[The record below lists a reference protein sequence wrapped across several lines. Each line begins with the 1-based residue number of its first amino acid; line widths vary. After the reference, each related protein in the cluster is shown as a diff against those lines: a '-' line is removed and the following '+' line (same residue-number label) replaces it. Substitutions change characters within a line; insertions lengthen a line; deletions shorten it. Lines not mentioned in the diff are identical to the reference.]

1 MSELERLLV
10 ETAPEIDWPVTPRLV
25 LPAAEPQRWRRAAI
39 VVALAAP
46 LAIAVAF
53 AVPGARS
60 AILRAFHLE
69 GATVVRVGVLP
80 PAEERPLAALIGY
93 PVSAAQAQQL
103 LGVPVVLPPLE
114 KRPRLYA
121 ESGVVS
127 ALLDLNEPV
136 LLSELQTGGGD
147 EILQKFAGESTGISH
162 VRVGRAPGLW
172 ISGAKHVY
180 LAPSVPSRL
189 AGNVLLWVND
199 GIVYRLEGRSLT
211 EADALRLAGQIT
223 GT

>member
-1 MSELERLLV
+1 MSELERLLG
-10 ETAPEIDWPVTPRLV
+10 EAAPEIDWPATPRL
-25 LPAAEPQRWRRAAI
+25 LPPAAEPQRWRRAAE
-39 VVALAAP
+39 VVALAA
-46 LAIAVAF
+46 LIAIAVAF

-80 PAEERPLAALIGY
+80 PAEERPLAVGIGA
-93 PVSAAQAQQL
+93 PVSPGQAQQL
-103 LGVPVVLPPLE
+103 LGVPVMLPPLAE
-114 KRPRLYA
+114 RPQLYA
-121 ESGVVS
+121 ESAVVS

-136 LLSELQTGGGD
+136 LLSELQTGAGD
-147 EILQKFAGESTGISH
+147 EILQKFAGGSTGIAR
-162 VRVGRAPGLW
+162 VRVGHAPGLW
-172 ISGAKHVY
+172 VSGAKHVY
-180 LAPSVPSRL
+180 LAPSAPPRL

-199 GIVYRLEGRSLT
+199 GIVFRLEGRSLT

>member
-39 VVALAAP
+39 VVALAAL

-80 PAEERPLAALIGY
+80 PAEERPLGALIGE
-93 PVSAAQAQQL
+93 PVSAAQAHQL
-103 LGVPVVLPPLE
+103 LGVPVVLPPLDR
-114 KRPRLYA
+114 RPQLYA

-172 ISGAKHVY
+172 ISGAEHVY
-180 LAPSVPSRL
+180 LAPSVPPRL

-211 EADALRLAGQIT
+211 QADALRLAGQIT

>member
-10 ETAPEIDWPVTPRLV
+10 ETAPEIDWPATPRLV

-39 VVALAAP
+39 VVALAAL

-80 PAEERPLAALIGY
+80 PAEERPLAALIGE

-103 LGVPVVLPPLE
+103 LGVPVVLPPLDR
-114 KRPRLYA
+114 RPQLYA

-147 EILQKFAGESTGISH
+147 EILQKFAGESTGIAH
-162 VRVGRAPGLW
+162 VRVGHAPGLW
-172 ISGAKHVY
+172 ISGAEHVY
-180 LAPSVPSRL
+180 LAPSAPPRL